1 MLIII
6 NRNTYRRKQSR
17 KAETE
22 FINRDKY
29 IWRSDVRQIIG
40 SYLPP
45 SATWKTSKQ
54 PAAPSGFVNDASA
67 YSVTFLVALRTRPC
81 VDEASVSVGN
91 PGIVLMAESWSGL
104 EKGHAHLTSRACNVK
119 RASPGTRIRISSHL
133 SNTSSR
139 P

>member
-54 PAAPSGFVNDASA
+54 PAAPSGF
-67 YSVTFLVALRTRPC
+67 
-81 VDEASVSVGN
+81 GQ
-91 PGIVLMAESWSGL
+91 LMTPP
-104 EKGHAHLTSRACNVK
+104 HTQ
-119 RASPGTRIRISSHL
+119 
-133 SNTSSR
+133 
-139 P
+139 